1 MTTPTLTPIS
11 HDDFLQSIAA
21 LSETL
26 RTDDWQAQLLVGVG
40 RGGLVPAVFLSHATG
55 LPMVSIDF
63 STPIPEFNA
72 ALIATLARRTREGER
87 LVFVEDINDSGRTIA
102 AIRRQLAAEGAVSA
116 NVRFVVMIDNA
127 VSGQRIDYAW
137 RQIDRTVTKDWF
149 VFPWEAVAPKTAILD
164 DAADV
169 PDRIA

>member
-1 MTTPTLTPIS
+1 MSTPKLTPIT
-11 HDDFLQSIAA
+11 HDDFLASVAA
-21 LSETL
+21 LADTL
-26 RTDDWQAQLLVGVG
+26 RTEAWQAQLLVGVG

-72 ALIATLARRTREGER
+72 ALIATLAKRTREGER

-102 AIRRQLAAEGAVSA
+102 AIRKQLAAEGADAQNARFAVMVDNVVS
-116 NVRFVVMIDNA
+116 D
-127 VSGQRIDYAW
+127 QRIDYAW

-149 VFPWEAVAPKTAILD
+149 VFPWEAVAPKAAVLD
-164 DAADV
+164 DAAEV
-169 PDRIA
+169 PERIA